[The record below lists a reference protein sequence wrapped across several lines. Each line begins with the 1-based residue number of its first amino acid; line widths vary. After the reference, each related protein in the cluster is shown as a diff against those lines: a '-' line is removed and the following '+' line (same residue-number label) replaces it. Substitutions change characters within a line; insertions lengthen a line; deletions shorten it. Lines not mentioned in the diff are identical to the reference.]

1 MSELKVNNT
10 MKKSNTISIVLI
22 KEIVR
27 QILTTTNSN
36 HHIARVL
43 AVAPNT
49 VRRYRQRLTKLSSD
63 WQTYQSMNDAVLL
76 AHFNRRKTPD
86 KDKRQPDWS
95 HIHTLMQMHK
105 HQTLAQLWEEYCA
118 VDPETAYCQS
128 QFNFYYR
135 RYLKSVDVSMRQT
148 HYAGE
153 CVYVDYAGKTIGYID
168 NNTGECRQA
177 QVFVGVLGCSQYTFA
192 FASKSQKLE
201 DFIEAHNRMYAFFSG
216 VPQVVVPDN
225 LKSAVTKPGSLPI
238 INRTYL
244 EQSRHYN
251 CVIEPA
257 RVRRPQ
263 DKSLAEI
270 GVLIVTRWITVI
282 LRRRK
287 FFSVEEI
294 NLAIIALLEK
304 LNRRPF
310 KRIDGC
316 RHSRF
321 IALDKPV
328 LQPLPEHPFEFAS
341 WVSAQRVNS
350 DYHVAVEK
358 HYYSVPYQY
367 VDRQVEARITSKS
380 VELICANQRIA
391 SHVKSDI
398 VDGYTTI
405 NAHRPS
411 SHQAYAEQNLEH
423 YLVWAKSIGEAAI
436 ALVDSQFLGKPNYA
450 MTASKACSQLKS
462 LAKLYGEERF
472 EIACQCAV
480 DIKSLTVKSVRSILQ
495 CKIDQR
501 RNALPTQSELPLHYN
516 IRGAQYYQQGGL

>member
-1 MSELKVNNT
+1 M
-10 MKKSNTISIVLI
+10 
-22 KEIVR
+22 
-27 QILTTTNSN
+27 
-36 HHIARVL
+36 
-43 AVAPNT
+43 
-49 VRRYRQRLTKLSSD
+49 
-63 WQTYQSMNDAVLL
+63 
-76 AHFNRRKTPD
+76 
-86 KDKRQPDWS
+86 
-95 HIHTLMQMHK
+95 
-105 HQTLAQLWEEYCA
+105 
-118 VDPETAYCQS
+118 
-128 QFNFYYR
+128 
-135 RYLKSVDVSMRQT
+135 
-148 HYAGE
+148 
-153 CVYVDYAGKTIGYID
+153 
-168 NNTGECRQA
+168 
-177 QVFVGVLGCSQYTFA
+177 
-192 FASKSQKLE
+192 
-201 DFIEAHNRMYAFFSG
+201 
-216 VPQVVVPDN
+216 
-225 LKSAVTKPGSLPI
+225 
-238 INRTYL
+238 
-244 EQSRHYN
+244 
-251 CVIEPA
+251 
-257 RVRRPQ
+257 
-263 DKSLAEI
+263 
-270 GVLIVTRWITVI
+270 
-282 LRRRK
+282 
-287 FFSVEEI
+287 
-294 NLAIIALLEK
+294 
-304 LNRRPF
+304 
-310 KRIDGC
+310 
-316 RHSRF
+316 
-321 IALDKPV
+321 ALDKPV

-350 DYHVAVEK
+350 DYHVVVEK

-398 VDGYTTI
+398 VDGYTTK